1 MDGVFITKEIFDYL
15 INGEISEEE
24 WLELM
29 KVIYH
34 AKFNKKEILIPNGV
48 VRFIWNKVKQ
58 KIVNQRDFTYPKQTF
73 ENHFKEIFQ
82 YCKDNNLIETIKSG
96 NFDYSTM
103 YGMFPDKKNTDAS
116 LDWIRYKYVPPKQ
129 VVLTSEGDDAPF

>member
-1 MDGVFITKEIFDYL
+1 MPDPVVEIVHAVFTVILTLSTTSLASAI
-15 INGEISEEE
+15 
-24 WLELM
+24 LEGQQNIVMRTL
-29 KVIYH
+29 
-34 AKFNKKEILIPNGV
+34 
-48 VRFIWNKVKQ
+48 NKVKQ